1 MFLAQFPSSQ
11 LHTYKY
17 LNQYAILTLE
27 DSKESSTCLLLCLT
41 RLDESLVAPAVS
53 NNGQDVHE
61 EVDDV
66 QVEVQRGEHVLLG
79 AERVLVAAPDHQLG
93 VVHDVE
99 TEDDCPDPG
108 VDQVQGP
115 AGREEGGDQAE
126 QHKTHQNSD
135 EDTWRKGFMYQRGSA
150 PINIHRKWKKDA
162 HEDVLQFRV
171 YGFKFNCQVGEF

>member
-1 MFLAQFPSSQ
+1 MTIKCLAQFPSQQ

-17 LNQYAILTLE
+17 LNKYTILTLE
-27 DSKESSTCLLLCLT
+27 DSTESFDVFARLARLC
-41 RLDESLVAPAVS
+41 ESLVAPAVT

-108 VDQVQGP
+108 VNQVQGP

-126 QHKTHQNSD
+126 QHETHQNSD
-135 EDTWRKGFMYQRGSA
+135 EDTWRKGFMYQRLYAYKYS
-150 PINIHRKWKKDA
+150 
-162 HEDVLQFRV
+162 
-171 YGFKFNCQVGEF
+171 

>member
-1 MFLAQFPSSQ
+1 MTIKCLAQFPSSQ

-17 LNQYAILTLE
+17 LNKYTILTLQQ
-27 DSKESSTCLLLCLT
+27 KVSTCLLSCLACLC
-41 RLDESLVAPAVS
+41 ESLVTPAVS
-53 NNGQDVHE
+53 DDGEDVHE

-99 TEDDCPDPG
+99 AEDDCPDPG
-108 VDQVQGP
+108 VNQVQGP

-135 EDTWRKGFMYQRGSA
+135 EDTW
-150 PINIHRKWKKDA
+150 
-162 HEDVLQFRV
+162 
-171 YGFKFNCQVGEF
+171 